1 MISEISVYTIVPS
14 EIRNFR
20 MTLTSSKINL
30 QWDAP
35 LYLSTA
41 TTNTTFSN
49 LIPYAHYVGKIAACT
64 SFCGLEKQ
72 IEFTLYRRVVLLFQR
87 ENLNQYHI

>member
-35 LYLSTA
+35 LYL
-41 TTNTTFSN
+41 NG
-49 LIPYAHYVGKIAACT
+49 IIQKY
-64 SFCGLEKQ
+64 E
-72 IEFTLYRRVVLLFQR
+72 VVLQVIKERNSNYSKNHLTTK
-87 ENLNQYHI
+87 